1 MTNEELAVKVKHGQR
16 EYLINLWEGVQ
27 RFTELQAKKYQRPD
41 LVEDMMQEAFLVLQE
56 AADGFDPAAGKSF
69 IGWYIEYYAPK
80 AFRIALYGSRSR
92 VAEKDPINAAV
103 SLDQPLYTNGWDDR
117 EISLVDQLL
126 DPEAESYYRHI
137 EDLDYWRDIGEL
149 IQAGIDRI
157 ANPGTRQALQ
167 FHYEYDATLRAG
179 SDQAGVKYST
189 WTCWYK
195 SGLQQLR
202 KYLLGLD
209 RKTKRRAGLDDYL
222 ESCGYAT
229 GRCAYER
236 NGFTS
241 STEKLALKHIEM
253 LERIKHMDDLVAM
266 IKQ

>member
-1 MTNEELAVKVKHGQR
+1 MEYEVVYEISKHPFPYGTVISGLMSLGSLLLCLSYISECR
-16 EYLINLWEGVQ
+16 E
-27 RFTELQAKKYQRPD
+27 R
-41 LVEDMMQEAFLVLQE
+41 
-56 AADGFDPAAGKSF
+56 
-69 IGWYIEYYAPK
+69 
-80 AFRIALYGSRSR
+80 
-92 VAEKDPINAAV
+92 KDYDC
-103 SLDQPLYTNGWDDR
+103 LLYT
-117 EISLVDQLL
+117 S
-126 DPEAESYYRHI
+126 
-137 EDLDYWRDIGEL
+137 
-149 IQAGIDRI
+149 
-157 ANPGTRQALQ
+157 
-167 FHYEYDATLRAG
+167 G

-229 GRCAYER
+229 GRRAYER